1 MTNDRIAEVAGLL
14 AEAWLDGCVIE
25 PLPDGLRPR
34 DAAEATAVQ
43 DAMIRRIG
51 LPVVGWKV
59 AGGLGA
65 LVGRILAPRLFVTP
79 AILPQP
85 AFAAPRVECELGF
98 ELLRDLPPRAS
109 PYTGDEV
116 AAACRLI
123 TCLEITA
130 TRIKGASHSPDDAPV
145 YIADN
150 GMQGGLV
157 MGARFDDWRDLSLL
171 DIAVDLRIDGGPS
184 QPLTPRKER
193 NDPFEVMVW
202 LANALS
208 NRGLGLATGQIA
220 TLGSITLSQPLAPG
234 QSAVADYGP
243 FGRINVRV
251 AALAG

>member
-1 MTNDRIAEVAGLL
+1 MTNDRIAEIAGLL
-14 AEAWLDGCVIE
+14 AEAWLDGRVIE
-25 PLPDGLRPR
+25 PLPVGLRPR
-34 DAAEATAVQ
+34 DSAEATAIQ

-109 PYTGDEV
+109 TYTGDEV
-116 AAACRLI
+116 AEACRLI

-130 TRIKGASHSPDDAPV
+130 TRIKGASHSPDDAPI

-171 DIAVDLRIDGGPS
+171 DITVDLRIDGGAS
-184 QPLTPRKER
+184 QPLTAREER
-193 NDPFEVMVW
+193 NDPFDVMVW

-208 NRGLGLATGQIA
+208 NRGLGLVAGQVA
-220 TLGSITLSQPLAPG
+220 TLGSITLSQSLAPG
-234 QSAVADYGP
+234 QSAVADYGR
-243 FGRINVRV
+243 FGTINVRV
-251 AALAG
+251 ATHAA